1 MTVMPT
7 PRPDATRPA
16 RARHSLR
23 TRSASSVLRAVTR
36 VAALA
41 LIAGTAVVATAPEAS
56 AASCYDRGC
65 DGRDPQS
72 SGCSADAYTV
82 ASKNITFAGPT
93 HLITWPVEIR
103 FSSAC
108 QAQWTRLKVNH
119 APSCTVSGGECPGV
133 SIYRWAQGSYPAVS
147 YGTSVVGNP
156 YSWTPMVGARTAQ
169 AQSVGCIGIV
179 GVTQPY
185 QLCAN
190 VTA

>member
-1 MTVMPT
+1 MTVSPT
-7 PRPDATRPA
+7 PRPDTTRQA
-16 RARHSLR
+16 RTRHDLR
-23 TRSASSVLRAVTR
+23 TRSASSFLRAVTR

-41 LIAGTAVVATAPEAS
+41 MIAGTAVVATAPEAS

-82 ASKNITFAGPT
+82 ASKNITFGGPNG
-93 HLITWPVEIR
+93 LITLPVEIR

-108 QAQWTRLKVNH
+108 QAQWTRLWVPS
-119 APSCTVSGGECPGV
+119 PSCSAYGGVCPGV

-147 YGTSVVGNP
+147 YGTSVIGNP

-169 AQSVGCIGIV
+169 AQSVGCVGIV